1 MKRSFTLCVMMFVI
15 IAAPKKVISQQPPIY
30 KFNNSVLQSGTAN
43 ATGAVYRF
51 ANASTGIDAL
61 VTVTGMSGGISLRNI
76 DRTADGYAEALQPE
90 YRVSGNTNG
99 YIDFTITFVTAGTD
113 VAISQAIVAA
123 TGLDIDG
130 SSHDGNLYEYNR
142 IDMGG
147 GTYEYNSYNS
157 QVVIAQTGTAFTCTN
172 VTGVLF
178 GALVDTSAK
187 EVMFSV
193 TSTNVSS
200 MTFRV
205 GANNQTGSTSTR
217 YASLYFKKFI
227 YQHFPLAISNLLS
240 FEGTADHNNV
250 KLKWELSSAGT
261 YKKIVLEKSNNATD
275 FSQVVEYPIVSGEG
289 NIKEY
294 DYTDN
299 TITGDIVFYRLK
311 ATEGSGKI
319 EYSNI
324 LSFRFDSRIKAQLK
338 VYPTFITSLATAS
351 LYVTESTGAVVYVTD
366 FSGRVVKQQHVQLS
380 VGSNTF
386 TINGFERFLKGNYII
401 SIRTNVSVFAQK
413 VIVQ

>member
-227 YQHFPLAISNLLS
+227 YQHFPLAISNLMS
-240 FEGTADHNNV
+240 FEGTAGHNHV
-250 KLKWELSSAGT
+250 KLKWELASAGT

-380 VGSNTF
+380 AGSNTV
-386 TINGFERFLKGNYII
+386 TINGFEHFLKGNYII